1 MRGIAPLC
9 FGLLVAGGILGCDS
23 GSGDRAEPRPR
34 LAGKGGE
41 LYTAHCARC
50 HGQNGEG
57 RVRGNATALNN
68 QDFLATASDQFLWG
82 AITYGRPGTEMPVW
96 GREAGG
102 PLAKEEIS
110 DLVALLRSWQ
120 KESTRKLRSGK
131 IRGSPERGRALY
143 ALNCANCHGEDGIG
157 NLGMGPGLNNQ
168 AFLRAASDGF
178 LWEAIAKGRR
188 ETPMFPSLQGLGG
201 VRQLSSEEI
210 NDLVAFIRSW
220 EKP

>member
-1 MRGIAPLC
+1 MH
-9 FGLLVAGGILGCDS
+9 
-23 GSGDRAEPRPR
+23 GD
-34 LAGKGGE
+34 KG
-41 LYTAHCARC
+41 
-50 HGQNGEG
+50 QG

-68 QDFLATASDQFLWG
+68 QDFLATASDEF
-82 AITYGRPGTEMPVW
+82 IRESTIRGRPGTEMPAW

-102 PLAKEEIS
+102 TLAKEEIS

-120 KESTRKLRSGK
+120 RESTRKLQSGN
-131 IRGSPERGRALY
+131 IQGSSERGRALY
-143 ALNCANCHGEDGIG
+143 ALDCASCHGENGRG
-157 NLGMGPGLNNQ
+157 NLGMGPALDNQ

-188 ETPMFPSLQGLGG
+188 DTPMFPSLKGLDG

>member
-1 MRGIAPLC
+1 M
-9 FGLLVAGGILGCDS
+9 AGW
-23 GSGDRAEPRPR
+23 
-34 LAGKGGE
+34 
-41 LYTAHCARC
+41 
-50 HGQNGEG
+50 GQ
-57 RVRGNATALNN
+57 
-68 QDFLATASDQFLWG
+68 
-82 AITYGRPGTEMPVW
+82 
-96 GREAGG
+96 EAGG
-102 PLAKEEIS
+102 ALGRQEVA

-120 KESTRKLRSGK
+120 KESTRKLRSDK

-220 EKP
+220 ERP